1 MGTQTPA
8 KPISAGVT
16 FNDVISQNPA
26 AWAAAPPEEKNA
38 LADAYF
44 VKHVA
49 TQEGFDKLA
58 PEQRLELK
66 TQFNQKYNV
75 GTTGNNVNP
84 FDKVT
89 DIAQIGAES
98 LLDPAIRAITA
109 NQIQPRTQQEALK
122 RYPGIQTDPGL
133 LGEAY
138 RLHQNPIVQGAG
150 SILGAMGGTAA
161 IARQLPV
168 AAARFAG
175 GVLPA
180 GLFSGATNATDA
192 LQGNQSPMQAIGN
205 TVMQTAAAPFQRAG
219 RIGNALLQGGVGYVS
234 GAGNTLFNEA
244 MTGQP
249 INWQQANSE
258 GVKQA
263 LLGAGIG
270 AALPGA
276 RPQSTVKNPP
286 VKVGKGPAPRMR
298 VVPEV
303 ETQANQIERAIE
315 AQRQAA
321 INKRA
326 IDERAQLQA
335 RREAVKTLY
344 AKVANTVDPNAPPQ
358 MQAAVQKAL
367 ERLKQSHDELSAEH
381 SQKYGKQPK
390 AAKPSIAPDSQE
402 FGNLTR
408 MVAQL
413 RASGRGR
420 EADVMMSKFDQATKA
435 RVYDAVKRYETRGK
449 QKQTVLKAEAKAQ
462 ESAAK
467 QEARRLAAR
476 AKQLEQEQ
484 KTYEANLAKVQALK
498 DKQAQASEIA
508 KGKAEA
514 QKRQAELKQL
524 RADITANAK
533 ILDAEAKAQKAEDAT
548 KTRALIARAKQLQRE
563 QAAYEAS
570 VQKIQAAKGKQA
582 AAAEVARLKA
592 ETAKRQQE
600 LNTLK
605 ADIKQR
611 SATQKTETPAPRREA
626 KSYTDKPPVNVL
638 QAKATIEKAIAEG
651 KAITVEHRANKA
663 GTRDESTWREK
674 FDLPYAMVEKNV
686 LVDADG
692 TPLLTANGNPM
703 SATTQKAKAM
713 IDNGEAR
720 IIAKPAVRVINE
732 NGQVSYRYLEDMYG
746 TVRVSK
752 SAHPYN
758 YRLDEDGKLQIFN
771 AKGEP
776 IEQVKAN
783 LTKDSEIEAAFSKM
797 QGVVGR
803 VNKGQKVSAEEV
815 LRAAEDFEK
824 TADLERA
831 YNKLKPEAQKNL
843 HKKLTGESC

>member
-1 MGTQTPA
+1 M
-8 KPISAGVT
+8 
-16 FNDVISQNPA
+16 
-26 AWAAAPPEEKNA
+26 
-38 LADAYF
+38 
-44 VKHVA
+44 
-49 TQEGFDKLA
+49 
-58 PEQRLELK
+58 
-66 TQFNQKYNV
+66 
-75 GTTGNNVNP
+75 
-84 FDKVT
+84 
-89 DIAQIGAES
+89 
-98 LLDPAIRAITA
+98 
-109 NQIQPRTQQEALK
+109 
-122 RYPGIQTDPGL
+122 
-133 LGEAY
+133 
-138 RLHQNPIVQGAG
+138 
-150 SILGAMGGTAA
+150 
-161 IARQLPV
+161 
-168 AAARFAG
+168 
-175 GVLPA
+175 
-180 GLFSGATNATDA
+180 
-192 LQGNQSPMQAIGN
+192 
-205 TVMQTAAAPFQRAG
+205 
-219 RIGNALLQGGVGYVS
+219 
-234 GAGNTLFNEA
+234 
-244 MTGQP
+244 
-249 INWQQANSE
+249 
-258 GVKQA
+258 
-263 LLGAGIG
+263 
-270 AALPGA
+270 
-276 RPQSTVKNPP
+276 
-286 VKVGKGPAPRMR
+286 
-298 VVPEV
+298 VPEV
-303 ETQANQIERAIE
+303 ETQANQIARAIE

-335 RREAVKTLY
+335 RRDAVKTLY
-344 AKVANTVDPNAPPQ
+344 AKVANTVDPNSPPQ

-462 ESAAK
+462 ES
-467 QEARRLAAR
+467 
-476 AKQLEQEQ
+476 
-484 KTYEANLAKVQALK
+484 N
-498 DKQAQASEIA
+498 
-508 KGKAEA
+508 
-514 QKRQAELKQL
+514 
-524 RADITANAK
+524 
-533 ILDAEAKAQKAEDAT
+533 QKATT
-548 KTRALIARAKQLQRE
+548 KQIVARAKQLQRE

>member
-161 IARQLPV
+161 IASKLPV

-192 LQGNQSPMQAIGN
+192 LHGNQSPMQAIGN

-244 MTGQP
+244 MTVQP

-258 GVKQA
+258 GMKQA

-276 RPQSTVKNPP
+276 RPQATVKNPP
-286 VKVGKGPAPRMR
+286 VKVGKGPTPRMR

-303 ETQANQIERAIE
+303 ETQANQIARAIE

-335 RREAVKTLY
+335 RQQAVKTLY

-381 SQKYGKQPK
+381 NQKYGKQPK

-462 ESAAK
+462 ES
-467 QEARRLAAR
+467 
-476 AKQLEQEQ
+476 
-484 KTYEANLAKVQALK
+484 N
-498 DKQAQASEIA
+498 
-508 KGKAEA
+508 
-514 QKRQAELKQL
+514 
-524 RADITANAK
+524 
-533 ILDAEAKAQKAEDAT
+533 QKATT
-548 KTRALIARAKQLQRE
+548 KQIVARAKQLQRE